1 MKLGPGVRFDVSEEE
16 LPGVRGQLIEWSP
29 QNGWLVACVFP
40 GESEPGVV
48 AAVVVEPWFEMGRW
62 RVADVAPVHDV
73 PRPLAVVRIGDD
85 EVLREFGDNIRRPAR
100 EGELELLGRPRMVS
114 PVRLVKA
121 CKAYL
126 GLIES
131 TPDLE
136 DLTAESNRIK
146 HLLVNGE

>member
-1 MKLGPGVRFDVSEEE
+1 M
-16 LPGVRGQLIEWSP
+16 
-29 QNGWLVACVFP
+29 
-40 GESEPGVV
+40 
-48 AAVVVEPWFEMGRW
+48 
-62 RVADVAPVHDV
+62 
-73 PRPLAVVRIGDD
+73 
-85 EVLREFGDNIRRPAR
+85 
-100 EGELELLGRPRMVS
+100 S